1 MTHKYDSIYE
11 FEIGQDED
19 IKSKISQFIQNQGW
33 DRACICSA
41 IGSVKNVTLTTPVT
55 PELPPKVMITPC
67 DGPGEVLAFTGEVT
81 KKELMD
87 PLLRNIY
94 SSDEPFFI
102 HIHISLAG
110 AGSHVYGGGL
120 DKGRTFRGLK
130 IYFAH

>member
-1 MTHKYDSIYE
+1 MIRRYGSIFE
-11 FEIGQDED
+11 FVIGQDED
-19 IKSKISQFIQNQGW
+19 IKNKISQFIQSRGW
-33 DRACICSA
+33 DRACICGA
-41 IGSVKNVTLTTPVT
+41 IGSVKNVTMTTPVSLD
-55 PELPPKVMITPC
+55 LPPKVRVTPC
-67 DGPGEVLAFTGEVT
+67 EGPGEVLAFTGEVM

-102 HIHISLAG
+102 HIHISLAC

-120 DKGRTFRGLK
+120 DRGHTFRGLK